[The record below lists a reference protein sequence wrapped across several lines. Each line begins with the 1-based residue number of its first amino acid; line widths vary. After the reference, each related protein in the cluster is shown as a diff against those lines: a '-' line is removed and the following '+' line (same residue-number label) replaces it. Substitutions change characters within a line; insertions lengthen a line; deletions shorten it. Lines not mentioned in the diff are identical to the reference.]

1 MAEPSDYEGYDDL
14 VRLGRSLS
22 PDDRERFAPPFDL
35 WQKIERAAAADDDAT
50 VVSIS
55 DRPQTRTSPRTS
67 TRARR
72 IWAAVVAAGVAAC
85 LVIGIAVARDAG
97 GASTLEEVALS
108 NAGLDAAGASTSGRA
123 KLVQL
128 DGGSRAI
135 DLDVS
140 GLPQVDNG
148 YFELWVIDR
157 QLKGMVSLGPV
168 RGSGRYVIPAGVAT
182 DAFPIVDLS
191 IEPVDGV
198 PTHSGKSVLR
208 GELA

>member
-14 VRLGRSLS
+14 VRLGRTLT
-22 PDDRERFAPPFDL
+22 PEDRERFAPPPDL
-35 WQKIERAAAADDDAT
+35 WQRIERAAAADDDAT
-50 VVSIS
+50 VVSIA
-55 DRPQTRTSPRTS
+55 DGPRTRP
-67 TRARR
+67 RARPRR
-72 IWAAVVAAGVAAC
+72 IWAAAVAAGIAAC
-85 LVIGIAVARDAG
+85 LVIGIAVARDGG
-97 GASTLEEVALS
+97 GARTLEEVALS
-108 NAGLDAAGASTSGRA
+108 SAGLDPAGASSSGRA

-135 DLDVS
+135 ELDVS
-140 GLPQVDNG
+140 GLPQLDNG

-168 RGSGRYVIPAGVAT
+168 QGSGRYVIPAGVTT
-182 DAFPIVDLS
+182 DVFPIVDLS
-191 IEPVDGV
+191 IEPPDGV

>member
-14 VRLGRSLS
+14 VRLGHSLS
-22 PDDRERFAPPFDL
+22 PDDRERFAPPPDL
-35 WQKIERAAAADDDAT
+35 WQKIKRAAAADDDAT

-55 DRPQTRTSPRTS
+55 ERPQTHT
-67 TRARR
+67 RR

-85 LVIGIAVARDAG
+85 LVIGIAIARDDG
-97 GASTLEEVALS
+97 GLTTIEEVALS
-108 NAGLDAAGASTSGRA
+108 NAGLDSAGASTSGRA

-135 DLDVS
+135 ELDLS
-140 GLPQVDNG
+140 GLPQIENA

-182 DAFPIVDLS
+182 DVFPIVDLS
-191 IEPVDGV
+191 IEPPDGV